1 MVQYFGDFIRDEKY
15 REQPLFYIV
24 FFFKTNLY
32 HTVLNHF
39 ITGLEAFLRKKEWGL
54 FVVAALCQGLSV
66 CLVRVKGGWMK
77 NKEEKSEKKMVEMA
91 IWLGGEWRE
100 KTGRS
105 WGFSPWAHQ
114 NSISSNC
121 GDYRRENVLDVYFFC
136 GCSICFWM
144 FTFFFF
150 PSFVGVQYVPFLISC
165 GCFLFLFFVFL
176 FLFLED
182 IFGLISCVF
191 LFYFIFSF

>member
-1 MVQYFGDFIRDEKY
+1 M
-15 REQPLFYIV
+15 
-24 FFFKTNLY
+24 
-32 HTVLNHF
+32 
-39 ITGLEAFLRKKEWGL
+39 RKKEWGL
-54 FVVAALCQGLSV
+54 FVVAALCHGLSV

-150 PSFVGVQYVPFLISC
+150 SFFC
-165 GCFLFLFFVFL
+165 GCSICSFSHQLWLLFVFVFC